1 MQQFLSFR
9 VEKKYIF
16 KNLTSEQ
23 HSANSSC
30 KTSLFFE
37 AFRLTVTGVLQVN
50 AKRLYLKAI
59 LWLLRGPIPI

>member
-9 VEKKYIF
+9 VKKKYIF
-16 KNLTSEQ
+16 ENLTSEQ
-23 HSANSSC
+23 RSANSSC

-59 LWLLRGPIPI
+59 LWLLRGPITI

>member
-1 MQQFLSFR
+1 MFF
-9 VEKKYIF
+9 E
-16 KNLTSEQ
+16 NLTSEQ

-59 LWLLRGPIPI
+59 LWLLRGPITI